1 MTVIGYPVP
10 MHGSSEPDV
19 AADPNVARSRETGGV
34 DPGRKARPADEHSDP
49 DGPSTTGTD
58 ENETFVGRVS
68 GQDAGYAGE
77 TGAEARA
84 EEAGSERTD
93 R

>member
-1 MTVIGYPVP
+1 

-19 AADPNVARSRETGGV
+19 AVDPNVARSRETGGV
-34 DPGRKARPADEHSDP
+34 DEPRPEDAEKAGADR
-49 DGPSTTGTD
+49 DGPSTTGTA
-58 ENETFVGRVS
+58 ENEEFVGRVS

-84 EEAGSERTD
+84 ESGAEPGAGEAGR
-93 R
+93 

>member
-1 MTVIGYPVP
+1 

-34 DPGRKARPADEHSDP
+34 DPDRKRRPDDDAVDP

-58 ENETFVGRVS
+58 ENEKFVGRVA
-68 GQDAGYAGE
+68 GQDAGYTGE

-84 EEAGSERTD
+84 EEEQR
-93 R
+93 

>member
-1 MTVIGYPVP
+1 

-19 AADPNVARSRETGGV
+19 ASDPHLARTRETGGV
-34 DPGRKARPADEHSDP
+34 DRDRKERP

-58 ENETFVGRVS
+58 ENEEFVGRVA

-84 EEAGSERTD
+84 EEPQR
-93 R
+93 

>member
-1 MTVIGYPVP
+1 

-19 AADPNVARSRETGGV
+19 AADPQLARTRETGGV
-34 DPGRKARPADEHSDP
+34 DPDRKIRPDDEGTDP
-49 DGPSTTGTD
+49 DGSSTTGTD
-58 ENETFVGRVS
+58 ENDEFVGRTA

-84 EEAGSERTD
+84 EEASG
-93 R
+93 